1 MKALC
6 KAERN
11 TTLVDQAL
19 PSTIDE
25 WRNAFR

>member
-6 KAERN
+6 KAERS

-19 PSTIDE
+19 PSMIDE